1 MLKNS
6 ISIFLCLSLLCACT
20 TTPQQDISRDTAGTD
35 NRKDAT
41 AMADDE
47 DVRAA
52 RESLRKRLATR
63 DIPEPPGETADSPAP
78 EHADIWARI
87 RSDLRLQRDLS
98 RRSTQERL
106 SWYSRHQDYLDRVAD
121 RATPYIH
128 YIVEQLEAR
137 DMPLDLALLPV
148 VESAYQPFAHSPSR
162 ASGIWQFIP
171 GTGRLYGLKQTWWYD
186 GRRDI
191 VAATGAA
198 LDYLQKLHAEFNG
211 DWLLALAAY
220 NTGERNV
227 ARAIERNRRAGKPTD
242 FWSLRLARE
251 TRGYV
256 PSLLAVSELVASPA
270 KYNITLKT
278 IPNEPY
284 FRQIDVGSQIDL
296 ATVSELSEL
305 DMETVYRLNP
315 GINNWATDPHGP
327 HHILVPVDI
336 AEDFRDKLSGLP
348 DKERV
353 QWKQHKISKGDTL
366 SKIAAIHRTDVATL
380 KQVNRLRGNTIRAGG
395 SLLIPA
401 AKKPLDHYTLSLDAR
416 RFRGLTRSGDGERY
430 LYTVQR
436 GDNLWDI
443 SRAYGVSVRQLCAWN
458 GISPNKL
465 LHPGNKLVVWV
476 KKDSA
481 GTVKVASRATSTSQK
496 HISYTVKEGDS
507 LWLISRR
514 YGVSVKQLQKW
525 NSLGGRSYLKPGQ
538 NLDIYLGTPPSDA

>member
-1 MLKNS
+1 
-6 ISIFLCLSLLCACT
+6 
-20 TTPQQDISRDTAGTD
+20 
-35 NRKDAT
+35 
-41 AMADDE
+41 
-47 DVRAA
+47 
-52 RESLRKRLATR
+52 
-63 DIPEPPGETADSPAP
+63 
-78 EHADIWARI
+78 
-87 RSDLRLQRDLS
+87 
-98 RRSTQERL
+98 
-106 SWYSRHQDYLDRVAD
+106 
-121 RATPYIH
+121 
-128 YIVEQLEAR
+128 
-137 DMPLDLALLPV
+137 
-148 VESAYQPFAHSPSR
+148 
-162 ASGIWQFIP
+162 
-171 GTGRLYGLKQTWWYD
+171 
-186 GRRDI
+186 
-191 VAATGAA
+191 
-198 LDYLQKLHAEFNG
+198 
-211 DWLLALAAY
+211 
-220 NTGERNV
+220 V
-227 ARAIERNRRAGKPTD
+227 ARAIERNKRAGKATD

-256 PSLLAVSELVASPA
+256 PSLVAVSELVANPA

-336 AEDFRDKLSGLP
+336 ADEFSDKLSALP
-348 DKERV
+348 EKERV

-366 SKIAAIHRTDVATL
+366 SKIAAIHRTDVSTL
-380 KQVNRLRGNTIRAGG
+380 KQVNRLRSNTIRAGR

-401 AKKPLDHYTLSLDAR
+401 AKKPLDHYTLSRDAR
-416 RFRGLTRSGDGERY
+416 RFRGLSRSGNGERY

-465 LHPGNKLVVWV
+465 LHPGNELVVWV
-476 KKDSA
+476 KKDTA
-481 GTVKVASRATSTSQK
+481 GAVKVASRSTSTSRK

-514 YGVSVKQLQKW
+514 YNVSVKQLQKW